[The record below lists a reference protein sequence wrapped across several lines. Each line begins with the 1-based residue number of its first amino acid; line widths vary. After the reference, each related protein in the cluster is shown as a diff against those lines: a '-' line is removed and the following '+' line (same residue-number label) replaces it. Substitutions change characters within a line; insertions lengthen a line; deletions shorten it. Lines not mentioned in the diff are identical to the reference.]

1 MWAKADSLI
10 IIIRPKGT
18 VIILMS
24 KLILVLYK
32 SKYHCDNINDKE
44 PEVSC
49 SVINVNIYVCE
60 MLIFLNVY
68 IPFALQETKELLF
81 FARLLFSLF
90 NVVLSRVSV
99 D

>member
-1 MWAKADSLI
+1 M
-10 IIIRPKGT
+10 
-18 VIILMS
+18 LMS

-32 SKYHCDNINDKE
+32 TKYHCDDKE

-60 MLIFLNVY
+60 MLVFFKCIHSFC
-68 IPFALQETKELLF
+68 IARELLF
-81 FARLLFSLF
+81 FAWLLFSLSFLFPF
-90 NVVLSRVSV
+90 NVVLSLVSV

>member
-1 MWAKADSLI
+1 M
-10 IIIRPKGT
+10 
-18 VIILMS
+18 LMS

-32 SKYHCDNINDKE
+32 TKYHCDDKE

-60 MLIFLNVY
+60 VFLNVY
-68 IPFALQETKELLF
+68 ILFALRETKELLF
-81 FARLLFSLF
+81 FAWLLFSLSFLFPF
-90 NVVLSRVSV
+90 NVVLSLVSV